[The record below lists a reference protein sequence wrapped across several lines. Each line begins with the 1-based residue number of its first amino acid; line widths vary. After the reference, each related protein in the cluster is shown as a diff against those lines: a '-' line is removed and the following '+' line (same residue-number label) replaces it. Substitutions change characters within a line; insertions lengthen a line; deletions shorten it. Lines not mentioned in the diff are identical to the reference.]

1 VTAWPNAYIDIS
13 KTPRSIFRVETM
25 EIFDVFFG
33 EIDFGQHSGQENLIA
48 GLWDRAMTLRMDF
61 STRRLFA

>member
-1 VTAWPNAYIDIS
+1 
-13 KTPRSIFRVETM
+13 M

-33 EIDFGQHSGQENLIA
+33 EIDSGQHSGQENLIA